1 MPQEVQIIAWLSFI
15 TFSVLNMLVWMNKN
29 MSYFEILSEQTF
41 IIQSTAVEILII
53 LQYWIALQN
62 QASQEIKV
70 LEMYFSQIL

>member
-1 MPQEVQIIAWLSFI
+1 MPQEVQIIVWLSFI